1 MHDDWRLRLTVQ
13 QRRRL
18 RLWFWSIAVATL
30 VVVVIGGATR
40 LTRSGLSIVEWRPV
54 TGVIPPMTHARWM
67 DAFEQYRQFPEYRQ
81 LRQGMT
87 LAEFKFI
94 FFWEYL
100 HRLVARGIGVVFL
113 VPLVLFWRAGYL
125 IRPIAWRAAG
135 LFGLGA
141 LQGTVGWLMVKS
153 GLVDRPSVSH
163 YRLALH
169 LALAMTIVGAAV
181 WCAREL
187 AVPARRQVV
196 TTRARRI
203 LTRGLI
209 WIGVLLAVQIVW
221 GAFVAGLRAGLFY
234 NTFPLMAGQWLPP
247 TGLSPGVALLALAS
261 NPTIVQW
268 VHRLLGTI
276 LLAVTAMFFVRVRRT
291 VPDGLTRRLNAA
303 LLALVAFQYAL
314 GVVTLIYR
322 VPVAAGVAHQA
333 VAVLI
338 VAVWVIWLQDVRSRE
353 MEGTARE
360 GALSRAPLERAERS
374 TAYVG
379 AGFSRPERGAEAPR
393 C

>member
-1 MHDDWRLRLTVQ
+1 MHDDWRRQLTVR
-13 QRRRL
+13 QRRLL
-18 RLWFWSIAVATL
+18 RLWFWSIAAATVA
-30 VVVVIGGATR
+30 VVIIGGATR

-54 TGVIPPMTHARWM
+54 TGVIPPVTHAQWV

-87 LAEFKFI
+87 LAEFKYI

-125 IRPIAWRAAG
+125 TRPVVWRAAG

-141 LQGTVGWLMVKS
+141 LQGIVGWLMVKS
-153 GLVDRPSVSH
+153 GLGDRPSVSH
-163 YRLALH
+163 FRLALH
-169 LALAMTIVGAAV
+169 LALAITIFGAAV

-187 AVPARRQVV
+187 AVLARRPVV
-196 TTRARRI
+196 STRARRI

-209 WIGVLLAVQIVW
+209 GLGVLLAVQIVW

-234 NTFPLMAGQWLPP
+234 NTFPLMAGQLLPP
-247 TGLSPGVALLALAS
+247 TGLSPGVSLREIAA
-261 NPTIVQW
+261 NPTLVQW
-268 VHRLLGTI
+268 VHRLLGTV
-276 LLAVTAMFFVRVRRT
+276 LLAATAVFFVRVRRVAT
-291 VPDGLTRRLNAA
+291 DPQTRGFNAA
-303 LLALVAFQYAL
+303 LLALMAGQYAL
-314 GVVTLIYR
+314 GVLTLVYQ
-322 VPVAAGVAHQA
+322 VPVALGVAHQA
-333 VAVLI
+333 VAVVI
-338 VAVWVIWLQDVRSRE
+338 VGVWVAWLHQVRSRE
-353 MEGTARE
+353 VDGTARE

-379 AGFSRPERGAEAPR
+379 AGLSRPEHRT
-393 C
+393 